1 MRNIA
6 LMCLLAGFAAMVG
19 CNEPAK
25 RANAVE
31 HGGDEAEVSPQAET
45 YKNMVDN
52 ALLADM
58 SVSDMHFLPHRA
70 TLSRLGIDRVTR
82 LATLIQ
88 AFGGQIRMSTDE
100 TDEKLVAERT
110 AAITEF
116 LTTAGL
122 EHADTL
128 VVRDMPGG
136 KGMSATEATAI
147 KNELGTYQ
155 PSAAGGKP
163 KPAAPTGGSTSG
175 GTP

>member
-6 LMCLLAGFAAMVG
+6 LTCLLVGFAVLAG

-31 HGGDEAEVSPQAET
+31 HGGDESEASPQAET

-88 AFGGQIRMSTDE
+88 AFGGQIRMSSDE
-100 TDEKLVAERT
+100 TDEKLVSERT

-116 LTTAGL
+116 LTTAGI

-136 KGMSATEATAI
+136 RGMSATEATAI
-147 KNELGTYQ
+147 QSDRGTYQ
-155 PSAAGGKP
+155 PSTSGGKP
-163 KPAAPTGGSTSG
+163 QSAAPTGGSK
-175 GTP
+175 P